1 MQGTNRTMR
10 CAWTMTALG
19 LARALA
25 ACSEKPK
32 VDSQLAQQSNLRDG
46 INGPV
51 VPGSP
56 REFAVKVG
64 DTVFFTTD
72 SHDLTPDA
80 QNTLRGQAQWL
91 RQYPQY
97 TIMIEGHAD
106 ERGTREYNLAL
117 GAKRAAAVR
126 AFLAQNSIDGGRVRT
141 ISYGKERPVEVCNDI
156 SCWSKNRRSQTVLNR
171 RSSS

>member
-1 MQGTNRTMR
+1 MQGS
-10 CAWTMTALG
+10 WTSRAYVVAAMG
-19 LARALA
+19 LALVVS

-32 VDSQLAQQSNLRDG
+32 VDANLAQQSNLRDN

-56 REFAVKVG
+56 REFAVRVG
-64 DTVFFTTD
+64 DTVYFETD
-72 SHDLTPDA
+72 SDQLTADA
-80 QNTLRGQAQWL
+80 QSILRGQAQWL

-117 GAKRAAAVR
+117 GAKRAATVR
-126 AFLAQNSIDGGRVRT
+126 AFLAQSGVDAARMRT

>member
-1 MQGTNRTMR
+1 MQGSWNSRATVVAAM
-10 CAWTMTALG
+10 G
-19 LARALA
+19 LALA
-25 ACSEKPK
+25 VSACSEKPK
-32 VDSQLAQQSNLRDG
+32 VDANLAQQSNLRDTL
-46 INGPV
+46 NGPV

-56 REFAVKVG
+56 REFAVRVG
-64 DTVFFTTD
+64 DTVYFETD
-72 SHDLTPDA
+72 SDQLTADA
-80 QNTLRGQAQWL
+80 QNILRGQAQWL

-97 TIMIEGHAD
+97 TIMVEGHAD

-117 GAKRAAAVR
+117 GAKRAATVR
-126 AFLAQNSIDGGRVRT
+126 AFLAQSGIDAARLRT